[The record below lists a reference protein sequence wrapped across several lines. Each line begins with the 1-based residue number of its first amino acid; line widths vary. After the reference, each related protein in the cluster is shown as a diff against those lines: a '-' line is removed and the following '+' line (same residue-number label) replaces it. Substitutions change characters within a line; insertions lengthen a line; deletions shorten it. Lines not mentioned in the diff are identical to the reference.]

1 MKQKTLLATFVV
13 ALIGLNN
20 ANAFSLFGI
29 EIKSQAEL
37 HKENVEKARQ
47 KAMEIEAQKMQEQ
60 ANREA
65 MKIQQQQQNQQAQ
78 TPQNNQATSQQAND
92 TRGLGDI
99 IGGGNIGDIVGG
111 AIGGGNLGDIAGNI
125 VDGALNGNLN
135 GALGGVLDSA
145 LGKLDSQ
152 FSNIFSNS
160 LNFINAC
167 YETDLKLDI
176 DLGIDTTDVCAMAS
190 KLDEIKVN
198 VCSLVGGSGT
208 MNKGLSGFQ
217 SLCEAKQK
225 EFKDYVSRQANNFA
239 EWATL
244 QNGEKTIDYNAKFA
258 SGLSVAE
265 FDSKWDINNLL
276 KKDST
281 ISKMLKDGKM
291 KEIEMFMDYTKS
303 YGAKKDIE
311 SINMEDIKAPSSM
324 NDYRRG
330 IDDGIKNNR
339 TIIKN
344 ANPSQSASL
353 ARAKLSK
360 NNKEDMQKLSNQLKS
375 DYNNAKIA
383 EIGNAL
389 ATSDYKKIAIPTQD
403 YVKLLRKDLQP
414 GAIAQIRRQQAQ
426 EVSLISQIE
435 EKWERKYNLAKLL
448 IDKEV
453 ILSQKF
459 DETEARKEVNR
470 IVNSN

>member
-1 MKQKTLLATFVV
+1 M
-13 ALIGLNN
+13 
-20 ANAFSLFGI
+20 
-29 EIKSQAEL
+29 EL
-37 HKENVEKARQ
+37 KAKEL
-47 KAMEIEAQKMQEQ
+47 QEQ

-65 MKIQQQQQNQQAQ
+65 REALEKQYQNQQAQ
-78 TPQNNQATSQQAND
+78 TPQNNQAISQQASN

-99 IGGGNIGDIVGG
+99 IGGGNI
-111 AIGGGNLGDIAGNI
+111 GNI

-135 GALGGVLDSA
+135 GALGGVLDSV

-198 VCSLVGGSGT
+198 ICSLVGGSGT
-208 MNKGLSGFQ
+208 MNKGISGFQ

-225 EFKDYVSRQANNFA
+225 EFKDYVSRQANNFT
-239 EWATL
+239 EWAVL
-244 QNGEKTIDYNAKFA
+244 QNGEKTTDYNAKFA
-258 SGLSVAE
+258 SGISVAD

-276 KKDST
+276 KDDST

-291 KEIEMFMDYTKS
+291 KELELFMDYTKS
-303 YGAKKDIE
+303 YGAKTDIK

-324 NDYRRG
+324 NDYRKG
-330 IDDGIKNNR
+330 IDDGIKNYR

-344 ANPSQSASL
+344 ANPSQSSSL
-353 ARAKLSK
+353 AHAKLSK
-360 NNKEDMQKLSNQLKS
+360 NNKEDMKKLSNQLKS

-389 ATSDYKKIAIPTQD
+389 ATSDYKKNCNSYTRLCQTF
-403 YVKLLRKDLQP
+403 KKR
-414 GAIAQIRRQQAQ
+414 
-426 EVSLISQIE
+426 
-435 EKWERKYNLAKLL
+435 LATWSYRTNKKTTSTRSS
-448 IDKEV
+448 IN
-453 ILSQKF
+453 F
-459 DETEARKEVNR
+459 TN
-470 IVNSN
+470 

>member
-1 MKQKTLLATFVV
+1 MKQKTLLATFIV

-20 ANAFSLFGI
+20 ANAFSLFGM

-37 HKENVEKARQ
+37 AKEQQEKAQQ
-47 KAMEIEAQKMQEQ
+47 KIMELKAKELQEQ

-65 MKIQQQQQNQQAQ
+65 REALEKQYQNQQAQ
-78 TPQNNQATSQQAND
+78 TPQNNQAISQQASN

-99 IGGGNIGDIVGG
+99 IGGGNIG
-111 AIGGGNLGDIAGNI
+111 NI
-125 VDGALNGNLN
+125 VD
-135 GALGGVLDSA
+135 GALGGVLDSV

-176 DLGIDTTDVCAMAS
+176 DLGIDTTDVYAMAS

-198 VCSLVGGSGT
+198 ICSLVGGSGT
-208 MNKGLSGFQ
+208 MNKGISGFQ

-225 EFKDYVSRQANNFA
+225 EFKDYVSRQANNFT
-239 EWATL
+239 EWAVL
-244 QNGEKTIDYNAKFA
+244 QNGEKTTDYNAKFA
-258 SGLSVAE
+258 SGISVAD

-276 KKDST
+276 KDDST

-291 KEIEMFMDYTKS
+291 KELELFMDYTKS
-303 YGAKKDIE
+303 YGAKTDIK

-324 NDYRRG
+324 NDYRKG
-330 IDDGIKNNR
+330 IDDGIKNYR

-360 NNKEDMQKLSNQLKS
+360 NNKEDMKKLSNQLKS

-389 ATSDYKKIAIPTQD
+389 AISDYKK
-403 YVKLLRKDLQP
+403 LQFLHK
-414 GAIAQIRRQQAQ
+414 IM
-426 EVSLISQIE
+426 
-435 EKWERKYNLAKLL
+435 
-448 IDKEV
+448 
-453 ILSQKF
+453 
-459 DETEARKEVNR
+459 
-470 IVNSN
+470 SNF

>member
-1 MKQKTLLATFVV
+1 MKQKTLLATFIV

-20 ANAFSLFGI
+20 ANAFSLFGM

-37 HKENVEKARQ
+37 AKEQQEKAQQ
-47 KAMEIEAQKMQEQ
+47 KIMELKAKELQEQ

-65 MKIQQQQQNQQAQ
+65 REALEKQYQNQQAQ
-78 TPQNNQATSQQAND
+78 TPQNNQAISQQASN

-99 IGGGNIGDIVGG
+99 IGGGNI
-111 AIGGGNLGDIAGNI
+111 GNI

-135 GALGGVLDSA
+135 GALGGVLDSV

-198 VCSLVGGSGT
+198 ICSLVGGSGT
-208 MNKGLSGFQ
+208 MNKGISGFQ

-225 EFKDYVSRQANNFA
+225 EFKDYVSRQANNFT
-239 EWATL
+239 EWAVL

-276 KKDST
+276 KDDST

-291 KEIEMFMDYTKS
+291 KELELFMDYTKS
-303 YGAKKDIE
+303 YGAKTDIK

-324 NDYRRG
+324 NDYRKG
-330 IDDGIKNNR
+330 IDDGIKNYR

-360 NNKEDMQKLSNQLKS
+360 NNKEDMKKLSNQLKS

-426 EVSLISQIE
+426 EVALISQIE

-453 ILSQKF
+453 ILSQTF
-459 DETEARKEVNR
+459 DEKKAREEVNR

>member
-1 MKQKTLLATFVV
+1 MMKQKTLLATFIV

-20 ANAFSLFGI
+20 ANAFSLFGM

-37 HKENVEKARQ
+37 AKEQQEKAQQ
-47 KAMEIEAQKMQEQ
+47 KIMELKAKELQEQ

-65 MKIQQQQQNQQAQ
+65 REALEKQYQNQQAQ
-78 TPQNNQATSQQAND
+78 TPQNNQAISQQASN

-99 IGGGNIGDIVGG
+99 T
-111 AIGGGNLGDIAGNI
+111 GNI

-135 GALGGVLDSA
+135 GALGGVLDSV

-198 VCSLVGGSGT
+198 ICSLVGGSGT
-208 MNKGLSGFQ
+208 MNKGISGFQ

-225 EFKDYVSRQANNFA
+225 EFKDYVSRQANNFT
-239 EWATL
+239 EWAVL
-244 QNGEKTIDYNAKFA
+244 QNGEKTTGYNAKFA
-258 SGLSVAE
+258 SGISVAD

-276 KKDST
+276 KDDST

-291 KEIEMFMDYTKS
+291 KELELFMDYTKS
-303 YGAKKDIE
+303 YGAKTDIK

-324 NDYRRG
+324 NDYRKG
-330 IDDGIKNNR
+330 IDDGIKNYR

-360 NNKEDMQKLSNQLKS
+360 NNKEDMKKLSNQLKS

-403 YVKLLRKDLQP
+403 YVKLLRKDLQH

-426 EVSLISQIE
+426 EVALISQIE

-453 ILSQKF
+453 ILSQTF
-459 DETEARKEVNR
+459 DEKKAREEANR

>member
-1 MKQKTLLATFVV
+1 MMKQKTLLATFIV

-20 ANAFSLFGI
+20 ANAFSLFGM

-37 HKENVEKARQ
+37 AKEQQEKAQQ
-47 KAMEIEAQKMQEQ
+47 KIMELKAKELQEQ

-65 MKIQQQQQNQQAQ
+65 REALEKQYQNQQAQ
-78 TPQNNQATSQQAND
+78 TPQNNQAISQQASN

-99 IGGGNIGDIVGG
+99 IGGGNI
-111 AIGGGNLGDIAGNI
+111 GNI

-135 GALGGVLDSA
+135 GALGGVLDSV

-198 VCSLVGGSGT
+198 ICSLVGGSGT
-208 MNKGLSGFQ
+208 MNKGVSGFQ

-244 QNGEKTIDYNAKFA
+244 QNGEKTTDYNAKFA
-258 SGLSVAE
+258 SGLSVAD

>member
-1 MKQKTLLATFVV
+1 MMKQKTLLATFIV

-20 ANAFSLFGI
+20 ANAFSLFGM

-37 HKENVEKARQ
+37 AKEQQEKAQQ
-47 KAMEIEAQKMQEQ
+47 KIMELKAKELQEQ

-65 MKIQQQQQNQQAQ
+65 REALEKQYQNQQAQ
-78 TPQNNQATSQQAND
+78 TPQNNQAISQQASN

-99 IGGGNIGDIVGG
+99 IGGGNI
-111 AIGGGNLGDIAGNI
+111 GNI

-135 GALGGVLDSA
+135 GALGGVLDSV

-198 VCSLVGGSGT
+198 ICSLVGGSGT
-208 MNKGLSGFQ
+208 MNKGISGFQ

-225 EFKDYVSRQANNFA
+225 EFKDYVSRQANNFT
-239 EWATL
+239 EWAVL

-276 KKDST
+276 KDDST

-291 KEIEMFMDYTKS
+291 KELELFMDYTKS
-303 YGAKKDIE
+303 YGAKTDIK

-324 NDYRRG
+324 NDYRKG
-330 IDDGIKNNR
+330 IDDGIKNYR

-360 NNKEDMQKLSNQLKS
+360 NNKEDMKKLSNQLKS

-426 EVSLISQIE
+426 EVALISQIE

-453 ILSQKF
+453 ILSQTF
-459 DETEARKEVNR
+459 DEKKAREEVNR

>member
-1 MKQKTLLATFVV
+1 M
-13 ALIGLNN
+13 
-20 ANAFSLFGI
+20 
-29 EIKSQAEL
+29 EL
-37 HKENVEKARQ
+37 KAKEL
-47 KAMEIEAQKMQEQ
+47 QEQ

-65 MKIQQQQQNQQAQ
+65 REALEKQYQNQQAQ
-78 TPQNNQATSQQAND
+78 TPQNNQAISQQASN

-99 IGGGNIGDIVGG
+99 IGGGNI
-111 AIGGGNLGDIAGNI
+111 GNI

-135 GALGGVLDSA
+135 GALGGVLDSV

-198 VCSLVGGSGT
+198 ICSLVGGSGT
-208 MNKGLSGFQ
+208 MNKGISGFQ

-225 EFKDYVSRQANNFA
+225 EFKDYVSRQANNFT
-239 EWATL
+239 EWAVL

-276 KKDST
+276 KDDST

-291 KEIEMFMDYTKS
+291 KELELFMDYTKS
-303 YGAKKDIE
+303 YGAKTDIK

-324 NDYRRG
+324 NDYRKG
-330 IDDGIKNNR
+330 IDDGIKNYR

-360 NNKEDMQKLSNQLKS
+360 NNKEDMKKLSNQLKS

-426 EVSLISQIE
+426 EVALISQIE

-453 ILSQKF
+453 ILSQTF
-459 DETEARKEVNR
+459 DEKKAREEVNR
-470 IVNSN
+470 IVNSNYKD

>member
-1 MKQKTLLATFVV
+1 MKQKTLLATFIV

-20 ANAFSLFGI
+20 ANAFSLFGM

-37 HKENVEKARQ
+37 AKEQQEKAQQ
-47 KAMEIEAQKMQEQ
+47 KIMELKAKELQEQ

-65 MKIQQQQQNQQAQ
+65 REALEKQYQNQQAQ
-78 TPQNNQATSQQAND
+78 TPQNNQAISQQASN

-99 IGGGNIGDIVGG
+99 IGGGNI
-111 AIGGGNLGDIAGNI
+111 GNI

-135 GALGGVLDSA
+135 GALGGVLDSV

-198 VCSLVGGSGT
+198 ICSLVGGSGT
-208 MNKGLSGFQ
+208 MNKGVSGFQ

-244 QNGEKTIDYNAKFA
+244 QNGEKTTDYNAKFA
-258 SGLSVAE
+258 SGLSVAD

>member
-1 MKQKTLLATFVV
+1 MMKQKTLLATFIV

-20 ANAFSLFGI
+20 ANAFSLFGM

-37 HKENVEKARQ
+37 AKEQQEKAQQ
-47 KAMEIEAQKMQEQ
+47 KIMELKAKELQEQ

-65 MKIQQQQQNQQAQ
+65 REALEKQYQNQQAQ
-78 TPQNNQATSQQAND
+78 TPQNNQAISQQASN

-99 IGGGNIGDIVGG
+99 IGGGNIG
-111 AIGGGNLGDIAGNI
+111 NI
-125 VDGALNGNLN
+125 VD
-135 GALGGVLDSA
+135 GALGGVLDSV

-198 VCSLVGGSGT
+198 ICSLVGGSGT
-208 MNKGLSGFQ
+208 MNKGISGFQ

-225 EFKDYVSRQANNFA
+225 EFKDYVSRQANNFT
-239 EWATL
+239 EWAVL
-244 QNGEKTIDYNAKFA
+244 QNGEKTTDYNAKFA
-258 SGLSVAE
+258 SGISVAD

-276 KKDST
+276 KDDST

-291 KEIEMFMDYTKS
+291 KELELFMDYTKS
-303 YGAKKDIE
+303 YGAKTDIK

-324 NDYRRG
+324 NDYRKG
-330 IDDGIKNNR
+330 IDDGIKNYR

-360 NNKEDMQKLSNQLKS
+360 NNKEDMKKLSNQLKS

-389 ATSDYKKIAIPTQD
+389 AISDYKK
-403 YVKLLRKDLQP
+403 LQFLHK
-414 GAIAQIRRQQAQ
+414 IM
-426 EVSLISQIE
+426 
-435 EKWERKYNLAKLL
+435 
-448 IDKEV
+448 
-453 ILSQKF
+453 
-459 DETEARKEVNR
+459 
-470 IVNSN
+470 

>member
-1 MKQKTLLATFVV
+1 MKQKTLLATFIV

-20 ANAFSLFGI
+20 ANAFSLFGM

-37 HKENVEKARQ
+37 AKEQQEKAQQ
-47 KAMEIEAQKMQEQ
+47 KIMELKAKELQEQ

-65 MKIQQQQQNQQAQ
+65 REALEKQYQNQQAQ
-78 TPQNNQATSQQAND
+78 TPQNNQAISQQASN

-99 IGGGNIGDIVGG
+99 IGGGNIG
-111 AIGGGNLGDIAGNI
+111 NI
-125 VDGALNGNLN
+125 VD
-135 GALGGVLDSA
+135 GALGGVLDSV

-198 VCSLVGGSGT
+198 ICSLVGGSGT
-208 MNKGLSGFQ
+208 MNKGISGFQ

-225 EFKDYVSRQANNFA
+225 EFKDYVSRQANNFT
-239 EWATL
+239 EWAVL
-244 QNGEKTIDYNAKFA
+244 QNGEKTTDYNAKFA
-258 SGLSVAE
+258 SGISVAD

-276 KKDST
+276 KDDST

-291 KEIEMFMDYTKS
+291 KELELFMDYTKS
-303 YGAKKDIE
+303 YGAKTDIK

-324 NDYRRG
+324 NDYRKG
-330 IDDGIKNNR
+330 IDDGIKNYR

-360 NNKEDMQKLSNQLKS
+360 NNKEDMKKLSNQLKS

-389 ATSDYKKIAIPTQD
+389 AISDYKK
-403 YVKLLRKDLQP
+403 LQFLHK
-414 GAIAQIRRQQAQ
+414 IM
-426 EVSLISQIE
+426 
-435 EKWERKYNLAKLL
+435 
-448 IDKEV
+448 
-453 ILSQKF
+453 
-459 DETEARKEVNR
+459 
-470 IVNSN
+470 

>member
-1 MKQKTLLATFVV
+1 MMKQKTLLATFIV

-20 ANAFSLFGI
+20 ANAFSLFGM

-37 HKENVEKARQ
+37 AKEQQEKAQQ
-47 KAMEIEAQKMQEQ
+47 KIMELKAKELQEQ

-65 MKIQQQQQNQQAQ
+65 REALEKQYQNQQAQ
-78 TPQNNQATSQQAND
+78 TPQNNQAISQQASN

-99 IGGGNIGDIVGG
+99 IGGGNIG
-111 AIGGGNLGDIAGNI
+111 NI
-125 VDGALNGNLN
+125 VD
-135 GALGGVLDSA
+135 GALGGVLDSV

-176 DLGIDTTDVCAMAS
+176 DLGIDTTDVYAMAS

-198 VCSLVGGSGT
+198 ICSLVGGSGT
-208 MNKGLSGFQ
+208 MNKGISGFQ

-225 EFKDYVSRQANNFA
+225 EFKDYVSRQANNFT
-239 EWATL
+239 EWAVL
-244 QNGEKTIDYNAKFA
+244 QNGEKTTDYNAKFA
-258 SGLSVAE
+258 SGISVAD

-276 KKDST
+276 KDDST

-291 KEIEMFMDYTKS
+291 KELELFMDYTKS
-303 YGAKKDIE
+303 YGAKTDIK

-324 NDYRRG
+324 NDYRKG
-330 IDDGIKNNR
+330 IDDGIKNYR

-360 NNKEDMQKLSNQLKS
+360 NNKEDMKKLSNQLKS

-389 ATSDYKKIAIPTQD
+389 AISDYKK
-403 YVKLLRKDLQP
+403 LQFLHK
-414 GAIAQIRRQQAQ
+414 IM
-426 EVSLISQIE
+426 
-435 EKWERKYNLAKLL
+435 
-448 IDKEV
+448 
-453 ILSQKF
+453 
-459 DETEARKEVNR
+459 
-470 IVNSN
+470 SNF

>member
-1 MKQKTLLATFVV
+1 MKQKTLLATFIV

-20 ANAFSLFGI
+20 ANAFSLFGM

-37 HKENVEKARQ
+37 HKEQQEKIQQ
-47 KAMEIEAQKMQEQ
+47 KIMEIEAQKMQEQ

-92 TRGLGDI
+92 TRGL
-99 IGGGNIGDIVGG
+99 IGDVVGG
-111 AIGGGNLGDIAGNI
+111 AVGGGNLGDIAGDI
-125 VDGALNGNLN
+125 VNGALNGNLN
-135 GALGGVLDSA
+135 GALGGILDSA

-244 QNGEKTIDYNAKFA
+244 QNGENEIFHANKKRMRDFNRLERIKEKMEANGGDALSLHTAGQAYTGANVVSSTLSSASSDIVTQNTPKTTNNKKIF
-258 SGLSVAE
+258 
-265 FDSKWDINNLL
+265 SKNP
-276 KKDST
+276 K
-281 ISKMLKDGKM
+281 
-291 KEIEMFMDYTKS
+291 
-303 YGAKKDIE
+303 
-311 SINMEDIKAPSSM
+311 
-324 NDYRRG
+324 
-330 IDDGIKNNR
+330 
-339 TIIKN
+339 
-344 ANPSQSASL
+344 PSQETRDKLQAKMCEVAS
-353 ARAKLSK
+353 KTKESK
-360 NNKEDMQKLSNQLKS
+360 HTKDKG
-375 DYNNAKIA
+375 DR
-383 EIGNAL
+383 GN
-389 ATSDYKKIAIPTQD
+389 
-403 YVKLLRKDLQP
+403 
-414 GAIAQIRRQQAQ
+414 
-426 EVSLISQIE
+426 
-435 EKWERKYNLAKLL
+435 ER
-448 IDKEV
+448 
-453 ILSQKF
+453 S
-459 DETEARKEVNR
+459 
-470 IVNSN
+470 